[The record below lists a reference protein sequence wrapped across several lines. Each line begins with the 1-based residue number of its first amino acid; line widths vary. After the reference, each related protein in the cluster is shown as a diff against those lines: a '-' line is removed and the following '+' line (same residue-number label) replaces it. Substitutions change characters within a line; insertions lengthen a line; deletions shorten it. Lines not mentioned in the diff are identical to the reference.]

1 MAANDRNALGI
12 SVKENDFSLTFDL
25 STEGTVR
32 KWFFLP
38 PRVDSFS
45 VDATWEDDGGPEGVF
60 TVEVSNTNDATTG
73 TPIAATATTAFVA
86 EQPGHAS
93 DTGSF
98 FLDCVPCAAK
108 RMCVAYTRTSG
119 GTGDA
124 ATVRVSFK
132 VRG

>member
-1 MAANDRNALGI
+1 MAATDRNALGI
-12 SVKENDFSLTFDL
+12 TVKEGDYSLTFNL
-25 STEGTVR
+25 ATEGTVR
-32 KWFFLP
+32 HWFFLP
-38 PRVDSFS
+38 PRVDNFS
-45 VDATWEDDGGPEGVF
+45 VDASWTDDGDPIGAF
-60 TVEVSNTNDATTG
+60 TVEVSNTNAAPSG
-73 TPIAATATTAFVA
+73 TPIAATATPAFVA

-119 GTGDA
+119 GPGDT
-124 ATVRVSFK
+124 ATVNVSFK